1 MAIDKFSL
9 PWPKTT
15 YGHVWFEPTDEYVN
29 AYGELPPPGFYA
41 PNQTPRI
48 AEHNFVIGSELAALA
63 DAATQKAQ
71 QFDSDFGDIV
81 APFSSIILRSE
92 AAASSE
98 IENLSASARS
108 ILQAELGDSSRENA
122 VQIAANVRAMRL
134 AIENNK
140 GVTLDEILA
149 IHKTLIEDD
158 KRMAATAGQLR
169 TSPVWIGGSNRWN
182 TPVGAAMAG
191 VVPEELPRSLDDLS
205 DFAARRD
212 VPALVK
218 AALVHAQFENIHPF
232 EDGNGRT
239 GRALITSML
248 RSDGVMHNIT
258 VPISAAILSESKEY
272 FSALTSYREG
282 NAGPII
288 YIFAQATVRSID
300 NGRLLGADL
309 LGLQKKWR
317 QQVSARSDSGVWAVL
332 DLLLGQ
338 PVLTAETISTE
349 LGIPLK
355 SAYAHGDKLETSGIL
370 TATKHNGVLQW
381 RSEELLEALDRFGV
395 RAGFRKPGM

>member
-1 MAIDKFSL
+1 
-9 PWPKTT
+9 
-15 YGHVWFEPTDEYVN
+15 
-29 AYGELPPPGFYA
+29 
-41 PNQTPRI
+41 
-48 AEHNFVIGSELAALA
+48 
-63 DAATQKAQ
+63 
-71 QFDSDFGDIV
+71 
-81 APFSSIILRSE
+81 
-92 AAASSE
+92 
-98 IENLSASARS
+98 
-108 ILQAELGDSSRENA
+108 
-122 VQIAANVRAMRL
+122 
-134 AIENNK
+134 
-140 GVTLDEILA
+140 
-149 IHKTLIEDD
+149 
-158 KRMAATAGQLR
+158 MAATAGQLR